1 MYLVLVC
8 LSSSPAWS
16 TRNRTQDSFDV
27 SKSVCWSEARD
38 IDTLKELSTTGRAAS
53 MESQGRNYSNQ
64 TSVPKMITPEQ
75 PSEEGQERVVE
86 SQLKVVL
93 KEATAT
99 TNIISPT
106 VGEKDHGI
114 SINVGPALTADVL
127 VYRVSWRQYY

>member
-1 MYLVLVC
+1 
-8 LSSSPAWS
+8 
-16 TRNRTQDSFDV
+16 
-27 SKSVCWSEARD
+27 
-38 IDTLKELSTTGRAAS
+38 